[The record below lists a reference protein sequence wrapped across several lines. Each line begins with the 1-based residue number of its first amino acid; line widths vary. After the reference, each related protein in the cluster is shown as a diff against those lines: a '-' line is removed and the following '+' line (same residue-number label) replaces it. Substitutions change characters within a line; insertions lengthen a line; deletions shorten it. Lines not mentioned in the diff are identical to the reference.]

1 MLSKSVIRPSSS
13 PWASPVVLLTKKDGK
28 PRFAIDFRRLNS
40 VTRKDAYPL
49 PRIDTTLESLRGASW
64 FSSLDLRWGYWNIP
78 LADDAIP
85 KTAFCVPG
93 HGLYEFLRLPFGLC
107 NAPATFQRLMDHL
120 MPPDMTRVYLDD
132 VVVPG
137 ADFGE
142 ELARL
147 RTVFEKVRKANF
159 LLNPAKCSLFR
170 RKLEYLGHIIS
181 ADGISTDP
189 KKIEKVANWPT
200 PQTKQHLHS
209 FLGLAQY
216 YARFIK
222 DFAKMAARLDR
233 LTSKAVSFTWPA
245 ESQAAFRDLRAA
257 LCSPPILGY
266 PDPKGGV
273 FVLDCDAS
281 NVAVGA
287 VLSQVQGGE
296 EKVLAYFSET
306 LSKAERNYCAT
317 RRELLAIVKGMK
329 HFHHYLTGRRF
340 VVRSDHKALRWLRTL
355 RDTVEGQLARW
366 LERLEA
372 YDFCV
377 VHRAGKLHGNADALS
392 RRPCDPSCRHCD
404 KVERQAAP
412 APEEV
417 SRVRLEDADTPTAD
431 EMRAAQRTDRDI
443 ALLWPALQSG
453 QRPPAKSLSSCSTKT
468 KALWL
473 QWQSLELVEGL
484 LCRRY
489 EDARTLE
496 VTHQV
501 VVPHKFVPTIL
512 RHYHDAP
519 GSGGHLGVHKTVE
532 KIRRHYYWVGMCQD
546 AKLWCLSCHP
556 CRQKK

>member
-1 MLSKSVIRPSSS
+1 M
-13 PWASPVVLLTKKDGK
+13 
-28 PRFAIDFRRLNS
+28 
-40 VTRKDAYPL
+40 TRKDAYPL

-93 HGLYEFLRLPFGLC
+93 HGLYECLRLPFGLC

-222 DFAKMAARLDR
+222 DFAKMAAPLHR

-245 ESQAAFRDLRAA
+245 EA
-257 LCSPPILGY
+257 
-266 PDPKGGV
+266 
-273 FVLDCDAS
+273 
-281 NVAVGA
+281 
-287 VLSQVQGGE
+287 
-296 EKVLAYFSET
+296 
-306 LSKAERNYCAT
+306 
-317 RRELLAIVKGMK
+317 
-329 HFHHYLTGRRF
+329 
-340 VVRSDHKALRWLRTL
+340 
-355 RDTVEGQLARW
+355 
-366 LERLEA
+366 
-372 YDFCV
+372 
-377 VHRAGKLHGNADALS
+377 
-392 RRPCDPSCRHCD
+392 
-404 KVERQAAP
+404 
-412 APEEV
+412 
-417 SRVRLEDADTPTAD
+417 
-431 EMRAAQRTDRDI
+431 
-443 ALLWPALQSG
+443 
-453 QRPPAKSLSSCSTKT
+453 
-468 KALWL
+468 
-473 QWQSLELVEGL
+473 
-484 LCRRY
+484 
-489 EDARTLE
+489 
-496 VTHQV
+496 
-501 VVPHKFVPTIL
+501 
-512 RHYHDAP
+512 
-519 GSGGHLGVHKTVE
+519 
-532 KIRRHYYWVGMCQD
+532 
-546 AKLWCLSCHP
+546 
-556 CRQKK
+556 